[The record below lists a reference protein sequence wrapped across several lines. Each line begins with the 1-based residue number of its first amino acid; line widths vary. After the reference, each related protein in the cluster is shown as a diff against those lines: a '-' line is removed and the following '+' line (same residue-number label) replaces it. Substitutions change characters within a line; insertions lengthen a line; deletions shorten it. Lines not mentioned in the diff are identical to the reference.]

1 MKSTLV
7 RKKIGDK
14 IYQEFTQERMVKI
27 VTDSSYTTNG
37 ESILIIKDSP
47 ICNLYLDSSTTK
59 TIKIK
64 AMTKVS
70 IIPKNSSI
78 DEFYDEVVI
87 EKGACVELEFVDSTW
102 YIMSSDGLKLN

>member
-27 VTDSSYTTNG
+27 VTNSSYTTNG

-78 DEFYDEVVI
+78 DEFYDELVI
-87 EKGACVELEFVDSTW
+87 EKGACVELEFVDNSW
-102 YIMSSDGLKLN
+102 YILSSDGLKLN

>member
-1 MKSTLV
+1 
-7 RKKIGDK
+7 
-14 IYQEFTQERMVKI
+14 MVKI
-27 VTDSSYTTNG
+27 VTNSSYTTNG

-47 ICNLYLDSSTTK
+47 ICNLYLDRSTTK

-78 DEFYDEVVI
+78 DEFYDELVI
-87 EKGACVELEFVDSTW
+87 EKGACVELEFVDNSW
-102 YIMSSDGLKLN
+102 YILSSDGLKLN

>member
-14 IYQEFTQERMVKI
+14 VYKEITQERKI
-27 VTDSSYTTNG
+27 KIITDSTYTTDG

-47 ICNLYLDSSTTK
+47 ICNLFLDSTT
-59 TIKIK
+59 TTSIKIK

-70 IIPKNSSI
+70 IRPKSSTI

-87 EKGACVELEFVDSTW
+87 ERGACVELEFVENTW